1 MFYCYDGFS
10 GDSWTRMNADGFG
23 LRSASRHAYTAATR
37 AGMRGVRP
45 WVVKRS
51 MKVRKLDDASNWL
64 TE

>member
-1 MFYCYDGFS
+1 MFYCYDGVLRGLVDPDERQWF
-10 GDSWTRMNADGFG
+10 R